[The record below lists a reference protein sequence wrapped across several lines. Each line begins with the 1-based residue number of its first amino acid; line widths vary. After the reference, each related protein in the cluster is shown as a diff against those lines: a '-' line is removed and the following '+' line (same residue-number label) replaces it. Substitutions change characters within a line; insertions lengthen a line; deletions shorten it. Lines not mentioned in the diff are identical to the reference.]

1 MLNLIKRFLNI
12 KNGIILIV
20 LTTFFVFL
28 SNSFKKN
35 KSKDISNFVVPVEK
49 GILSESINT
58 SGEVKATRTSNIGPR
73 KQGIIKE
80 LKVKEGDL
88 VKKGQILATLDDE
101 DFIYKLEE
109 LELNLKKQKSQY
121 LRREFL
127 YKEGAVSRED
137 YESYKNNYNTSEAK
151 FSDAKAEENFY
162 LIKAPYPG
170 KITAKYAEI
179 GAYVTPST
187 NLSSDSKNKNFIFEL
202 SEGLEIIAKVPES
215 DIGRIKKGQEA
226 SVRIEAYPSN
236 KYSAIVK
243 KIAER
248 AVKDNNVTSFEVTLK
263 FKEISEEIKIGM
275 TADLEFK
282 VKSNEEK
289 ILVPTVSIV
298 TEKGEKGILKVDKNN
313 YPKFEKIE
321 IGISSGN
328 KTSIIDGLK
337 PGEQIF
343 IDIPPWANK
352 RK

>member
-1 MLNLIKRFLNI
+1 MLNLLKKNLNI
-12 KNGIILIV
+12 KSGIALIV
-20 LTTFFVFL
+20 LAMFFVFL
-28 SNSFKKN
+28 SNSLKKN
-35 KSKDISNFVVPVEK
+35 KSKDISDFVVSVEK

-58 SGEVKATRTSNIGPR
+58 SGEVKANRTSNIGPR

-80 LKVKEGDL
+80 IKVEEGDA
-88 VKKGQILATLDDE
+88 VEKGQILATLDDE

-109 LELNLKKQKSQY
+109 LELNLKKQKSEY

-127 YKEGAVSRED
+127 FKEGAVSKED
-137 YESYKNNYNTSEAK
+137 YESYKNMYNTSEAK
-151 FSDAKAEENFY
+151 FSDAKAEKNFY
-162 LIKAPYPG
+162 LIKAPYAG

-179 GAYVTPST
+179 GSYVTPSS
-187 NLSSDSKNKNFIFEL
+187 NLSSDSKAKNFIFEL

-215 DIGRIKKGQEA
+215 DIGRIKTGQEA

-248 AVKDNNVTSFEVTLK
+248 AVKDNNVTSFEVTLN
-263 FKEISEEIKIGM
+263 FKETSEEIKIGM

-298 TEKGEKGILKVDKNN
+298 TEKGEKGVLKVDKNN
-313 YPKFEKIE
+313 APKFEKIE

-352 RK
+352 RQ